1 MDRFDVF
8 KKICA
13 ASDRGD
19 YEDVR
24 VLLEQLKDIV
34 YKETANEDI
43 IR

>member
-34 YKETANEDI
+34 YKEITHKDV

>member
-24 VLLEQLKDIV
+24 VLLEQLKDVI
-34 YKETANEDI
+34 YKEIAHEDI
-43 IR
+43 T

>member
-13 ASDRGD
+13 ASDKGD

-34 YKETANEDI
+34 YAE
-43 IR
+43 IRDMKQN

>member
-24 VLLEQLKDIV
+24 VLLEQLKDVI
-34 YKETANEDI
+34 YKEIADESIT
-43 IR
+43 R